1 MYVVRWEVV
10 ENMGRNVRRGVG
22 WDGNRRENKVR

>member
-1 MYVVRWEVV
+1 VGGGR
-10 ENMGRNVRRGVG
+10 ENGEEFVRRGVG